1 MPTVSAL
8 GTVTWI
14 DPEYYINYDSNT
26 GVIISIGLASTEY
39 PSIRVDTDF
48 AVKFIIG
55 DYQSQD
61 YKVVKTG
68 ELYSVEKTIEQ
79 QVVNVPYLIKSYTH
93 PTPAVKIVRNNKQQL
108 WKVVKL
114 VNGPVFLFVTK
125 AGNYQQ
131 YIRTLSII
139 DSEHEF
145 AFMYD
150 SESKDVEFHAKAQ
163 HSKIEFIDE

>member
-26 GVIISIGLASTEY
+26 GVIINIGLASTEY
-39 PSIRVDTDF
+39 SSIRVKTDF
-48 AVKFIIG
+48 AVKFITG
-55 DYQSQD
+55 EYRSQD

-68 ELYSVEKTIEQ
+68 EAYSVEKTVEQ
-79 QVVNVPYLIKSYTH
+79 QVVNASYLVKAVAH
-93 PTPAVKIVRNNKQQL
+93 HLPAVKIIRNNKQKL

-114 VNGPVFLFVTK
+114 VDESVFLFVTK
-125 AGNYQQ
+125 EGNYQQ
-131 YIRTLSII
+131 YIRTLSITEY
-139 DSEHEF
+139 EHEF
-145 AFMYD
+145 AFIYD
-150 SESKDVEFHAKAQ
+150 SESKDVELYTKVQ